1 MNIKI
6 ALKILRR
13 QGFRVQGSRNNWA
26 LKGAVWTRKYS
37 DRELIKMARTYTSE
51 GQRTNVSK
59 HVKWER
65 NYKNRAKT
73 KQLIQSGEY
82 DRFPTNQLAADGN
95 RWNWD

>member
-1 MNIKI
+1 MNVKI

-13 QGFRVQGSRNNWA
+13 QGFKVQGSRNNWIV
-26 LKGAVWTRKYS
+26 KGAYPPKKRS
-37 DRELIKMARTYTSE
+37 DRELIKLARTYTSE
-51 GQRTNVSK
+51 GQRTNISK
-59 HVKWER
+59 LTKWER

-73 KQLIQSGEY
+73 KQLIQSGKY